1 MSLKITIYDNAI
13 PRLDEIAKWSLH
25 SALAALDQSG
35 IELRDRTREAFKQS
49 TLHRWYVKVVNGKK
63 VYKNDG
69 GLVEFG
75 KRFNF
80 RKPGPENMANMIDSF
95 LMAGVLTLVVAG
107 MHRSFTPRLYAQEAK
122 AGTTSPIYGQHVGG
136 VLGGSYQILKKLSKG
151 GRFSSQDDKYKDI
164 RRGDG
169 YEPIGENG
177 DPFYKPR
184 HFIERG
190 RTAAMPQV
198 REIMT
203 SKLQSLIVRQVNRAT
218 VRTVTRTSA

>member
-13 PRLDEIAKWSLH
+13 PMLDEIAKWSLH

-49 TLHRWYVKVVNGKK
+49 TRHRWYVKVINGKR

-80 RKPGPENMANMIDSF
+80 KKAGPENMANMIDSF
-95 LMAGVLTLVVAG
+95 LMPGTLTLVVAG
-107 MHRSFTPRLYAQEAK
+107 MHKSFMPRFYAQEAK
-122 AGTTSPIYGQHVGG
+122 AGSTSPIYGQRVGQ

-151 GRFSSQDDKYKDI
+151 GRFSSQDSKYQDI
-164 RRGDG
+164 RHGEDTR
-169 YEPIGENG
+169 PIGDNG

-190 RTAAMPQV
+190 RMAAMPQV

-203 SKLQSLIVRQVNRAT
+203 SKLEALIYRQINRAT
-218 VRTVTRTSA
+218 VKTVTRTSA

>member
-13 PRLDEIAKWSLH
+13 PMLDEIAKWSLH
-25 SALAALDQSG
+25 SALATLDQSG

-49 TLHRWYVKVVNGKK
+49 TRHRWYVKVVNGKR
-63 VYKNDG
+63 VYKNDA

-80 RKPGPENMANMIDSF
+80 KKPGPANMENMIDSF
-95 LMAGVLTLVVAG
+95 LMPGALTLVVAG
-107 MHRSFTPRLYAQEAK
+107 MHKSFTPRFYAQEAK
-122 AGTTSPIYGQHVGG
+122 AGSTSPIYGQRVGQ

-151 GRFSSQDDKYKDI
+151 GRFSSQDTKYQDT
-164 RRGDG
+164 RH
-169 YEPIGENG
+169 GEDTHPLGG

-184 HFIERG
+184 HFVERG
-190 RTAAMPQV
+190 RMAAMPQV

-203 SKLQSLIVRQVNRAT
+203 SKLESLIYRQINRAT
-218 VRTVTRTSA
+218 VKTQVRTSA

>member
-1 MSLKITIYDNAI
+1 MSLKITIYDSAI
-13 PRLDEIAKWSLH
+13 PMLDEIAKWSLH

-49 TLHRWYVKVVNGKK
+49 TRHRWYVKVVNGKR

-80 RKPGPENMANMIDSF
+80 KKAGPASMANMIDSF
-95 LMAGVLTLVVAG
+95 LMPGALTLVVAG
-107 MHRSFTPRLYAQEAK
+107 MHKSFTPRFYAQEAK
-122 AGTTSPIYGQHVGG
+122 AGSTSPIYGQRVGQ

-151 GRFSSQDDKYKDI
+151 GRFSSQDDKYQRLK
-164 RRGDG
+164 
-169 YEPIGENG
+169 ENSDTHLSDDA

-184 HFIERG
+184 HFVERG
-190 RTAAMPQV
+190 RMAAIPQV

-203 SKLQSLIVRQVNRAT
+203 SKLESLIYRQINRAT
-218 VRTVTRTSA
+218 VKTQVRTSA